1 MKKTF
6 FKIMLICLPFLLG
19 GIVVSCQDDLSDS
32 VKLEEQKALKAEV
45 EKAKKVFEDRSP
57 DFPTIQSRTVDGVEK
72 GIVFEP
78 VWEEAFS
85 SNHADG
91 SVTVETHVRLSQPFH
106 VLPQDSKEAYE
117 QTNDD
122 RYLRYLSRAVV
133 LMPGDDSTSYA
144 FLMTIVGS
152 KEYMETHDFQ
162 LWDVSYGKIP
172 EDFSGMLFYHSL
184 NGDFVNGWSVSEGRI
199 FHSCEPISP
208 EDANLLSRSGSSCST
223 VTVTKYYY
231 ECYVASGYTYATY
244 DISENNTQVY
254 QCHGPFPMSE
264 SYLVCSDSASNTGG
278 AYNPSADISR
288 LFSSYNTNLRA
299 NLQGFISYMD
309 NNDNASRAV
318 LSFIENN
325 LMGLGVYNKMSVD
338 INNNQSSVV
347 NYNYATNTLYF
358 KSVELYTD
366 LEMYEEIIHSIQ
378 RVVYPNYGEESF
390 NTEFEAKF
398 IIDYVRLSNG
408 YSGRTDMA
416 LNMKYAEVE
425 LENGSVKTM
434 ARWLDDL
441 SFSIFSVNDYLSY
454 METWNIFAFDYRNCM
469 MNARSQPQLIYIIID
484 EMNN

>member
-1 MKKTF
+1 MKSTI

-19 GIVVSCQDDLSDS
+19 GIVISCQDDLNDS
-32 VKLEEQKALKAEV
+32 VKTEEQKALTSEV
-45 EKAKKVFEDRSP
+45 EKAKKIFENRSP
-57 DFPTIQSRTVDGVEK
+57 DFPTIQSRTADGVEK

-78 VWEEAFS
+78 VWDEAFTT
-85 SNHADG
+85 NHDDG

-106 VLPQDSKEAYE
+106 MLPQSSKEAYE
-117 QTNDD
+117 QTGDE
-122 RYLRYLSRAVV
+122 RYLRHLSRAVV
-133 LMPGDDSTSYA
+133 LMPNNDRTSYA

-184 NGDFVNGWSVSEGRI
+184 NGDFVNGWYVSEGRI

-244 DISENNTQVY
+244 EISENNTQVY
-254 QCHGPFPMSE
+254 QCHGPFPMYD
-264 SYLVCSDSASNTGG
+264 SYLVCSDSASDTGG
-278 AYNPSADISR
+278 AYNPSLDISR
-288 LFSSYNTNLRA
+288 LFSSYNSSLRS
-299 NLQGFISYMD
+299 NLQGFISYMEGY
-309 NNDNASRAV
+309 DNASRAV
-318 LSFIENN
+318 IGFIENN
-325 LMGLGVYNKMSVD
+325 LMELGVYNKMRID
-338 INNNQSSVV
+338 INSNQASNVS
-347 NYNYATNTLYF
+347 YNYATNTLYF
-358 KSVELYTD
+358 KSVEFYSD
-366 LEMYEEIIHSIQ
+366 LDMYEEIVHSIQ
-378 RVVYPNYGEESF
+378 RVVYPNYGEETF

-441 SFSIFSVNDYLSY
+441 SFSNFNVNDYLAYMVTWSY
-454 METWNIFAFDYRNCM
+454 FAFDYRDCM
-469 MNARSQPQLIYIIID
+469 MNARSQPQLIYTIIN